1 MDETTT
7 PPHGEPAINPAAATG
22 SKPAASQRQVKLL
35 LAGLGVIILA
45 ALAVS
50 AVFLVQASPEVT
62 SQIRDVFIIFMAL
75 EFLLIGVALVILIIQ
90 LAVLTNMLRNEVKP
104 ILDSTNETV
113 NTMRGTVTF
122 LSNNLVDPVIK
133 LNSYLAG
140 LKRLMDL
147 LRPGR
152 G

>member
-1 MDETTT
+1 MNETTT
-7 PPHGEPAINPAAATG
+7 PHHGEPALNPAAATG
-22 SKPAASQRQVKLL
+22 SKPAGQRQVKLL

-45 ALAVS
+45 AVA
-50 AVFLVQASPEVT
+50 AAAIFLVQASPEVT